1 MKKAIQFGAGNIGRG
16 FIGGL
21 LSKAGYHVVFAD
33 VNQEIID
40 KINEDKKYTIFVK
53 DVESSEIVIT
63 DISGVNST
71 KPELID
77 EVKEAEIITT
87 AVGVRILPIIA
98 PSIAEGIKARKE
110 NGSEEYL
117 NIIACEN
124 AVKASSQLKEAVYGN
139 LNDEEKE
146 AEIITT
152 AVGVRILP
160 IIAPS
165 IAEGIKARKE
175 NGSEEYLNIIACE
188 NAVKASSQLKEA
200 VYGNLNDEE
209 KAYADKYVG
218 FPDCSV
224 DRIVPP
230 VRLDNPI
237 DVVVENYYEWNVE
250 EASFK
255 GAVPQIEGMNLADN
269 LMAYIERK
277 LFTLNTGH
285 CITAYLG
292 NYKGFKTIDE
302 SIADEE
308 IFKTV
313 KKAMQQSGM
322 ALVNKYGF
330 DKDAHFKYI
339 DKILNRFKNPY
350 LVDDTARVGREPL
363 RKLSATDRLTKP
375 TMTAL
380 EYGLPVDALLA
391 GMAAALKY
399 DNAEDPQSVELQDK
413 IKANGV
419 KAALKE
425 VSGITDEKILD
436 DVVAIYEAM

>member
-21 LSKAGYHVVFAD
+21 LSEAGYHVVFAD
-33 VNQEIID
+33 VNQEIVD
-40 KINEDKKYTIFVK
+40 KINEDKKYTIYVK
-53 DVESSEIVIT
+53 DVESKEIVIT
-63 DISGVNST
+63 DISAVNST

-77 EVKEAEIITT
+77 EI
-87 AVGVRILPIIA
+87 
-98 PSIAEGIKARKE
+98 
-110 NGSEEYL
+110 
-117 NIIACEN
+117 
-124 AVKASSQLKEAVYGN
+124 
-139 LNDEEKE
+139 KE

-285 CITAYLG
+285 AITAYFGYL
-292 NYKGFKTIDE
+292 KGYNTVDE
-302 SIADEE
+302 SIKDEV
-308 IFKTV
+308 IHDLV
-313 KKAMQQSGM
+313 KKAMIESGQGLI
-322 ALVNKYGF
+322 AKYNF
-330 DKDAHFKYI
+330 DKEEHFKYI
-339 DKILNRFKNPY
+339 DKIIGRFKNPY
-350 LVDDTARVGREPL
+350 LKDDVARVGREPL
-363 RKLSATDRLTKP
+363 RKLNENDRLIKP
-375 TMTAL
+375 LMTAKSFNL
-380 EYGLPVDALLA
+380 DIDNLLL
-391 GMAAALKY
+391 GVGAALNY
-399 DNAEDPQSVELQDK
+399 NNEEDSQSVELQSLISEK
-413 IKANGV
+413 GV
-419 KAALKE
+419 KESLAHVANLAQEQEILSKVEKYYNE
-425 VSGITDEKILD
+425 VKSIIS
-436 DVVAIYEAM
+436 A